1 MFKSARTIALF
12 TLLSRIFGYI
22 RDLTIASFLGASIYT
37 DMFFIA
43 FRIPNSLRRFLG
55 EGAVNSAVVP
65 VLSKLSERDKPKAI
79 WNLIFYFSVLLVF
92 VTVIGV
98 LFSKVLIVI
107 FAAGYLHNH
116 FQLMNR
122 LVKLIFP
129 YIFFIGL
136 TVLFMGILNSF
147 KHFAIPSFAPAL
159 LNISI
164 IASLFFLFG
173 KFENPIYPLC
183 IGVLVGGFLQLF
195 VSSIDFFTLKLPF
208 DFSLKI
214 EKTTVE
220 IFKLMA
226 ISAVGSSIIQISS
239 MVDGFV
245 ASFLKTGSF
254 SYIFYAN
261 RLFQLPFAVFS
272 IALAQGSLPDL
283 SRLREKNL
291 KDAISLM
298 SRFVVFYSL
307 IIVVYVLF
315 YSFDIVKFL
324 FMHGKFNKADTLNVS
339 LALNVMISGFLFF
352 SLTKI
357 FSNAFYSKKDAK
369 TPLKATIIA
378 SLASIVLSIVLGFTM
393 GFLGLAISMSISG
406 VVNFFVII
414 LLFIKRFGKV
424 DFGSFIDKAVL
435 LGLLFSFIFSLA
447 LKKLPFGF
455 VVDGILVGLILIL
468 GYRHYSRLSLEASSS
483 SS

>member
-1 MFKSARTIALF
+1 MFKSAKTIAIF
-12 TLLSRIFGYI
+12 TLISRVFGYL

-65 VLSKLSERDKPKAI
+65 VLSKLSEREKPKAI
-79 WNLIFYFSVLLVF
+79 WNLIFYFSLLLLF
-92 VTVIGV
+92 ITVAGV

-107 FAAGYLHNH
+107 FAAGYLHDH
-116 FQLMNR
+116 FDLMNK
-122 LVKLIFP
+122 LVKLVFP

-136 TVLFMGILNSF
+136 TVLLMGILNSF
-147 KHFAIPSFAPAL
+147 KHFAIPSFAPTL

-173 KFENPIYPLC
+173 KFNNPLYPLC
-183 IGVLVGGFLQLF
+183 IGVLAGGILQLLI
-195 VSSIDFFTLKLPF
+195 SSIDFFSLKLPF
-208 DFSLKI
+208 EYSIRI
-214 EKTTVE
+214 EKTTAE

-226 ISAVGSSIIQISS
+226 ISALGSSIIQISS

-245 ASFLKTGSF
+245 ASFLKSGSF

-283 SRLREKNL
+283 SKLEEGKL
-291 KDAISLM
+291 KEATSVM

-307 IIVVYVLF
+307 IIAVYVLF
-315 YSFDIVKFL
+315 YSFDIVKLL
-324 FMHGKFNKADTLNVS
+324 FMHGRFSKLDAINVS
-339 LALNVMISGFLFF
+339 LALDVMIAGFLFF

-357 FSNAFYSKKDAK
+357 LSNAFYSKKDAK
-369 TPLKATIIA
+369 TPLKATVIA
-378 SLASIVLSIVLGFTM
+378 SLSAIILSVVLGFTV

-406 VVNFFVII
+406 LVNFFAIFI
-414 LLFIKRFGKV
+414 LFRRSFGELRFKDFVDKV
-424 DFGSFIDKAVL
+424 VL
-435 LGLLFSFIFSLA
+435 VGLLFSLVFSFI
-447 LKKLPFGF
+447 LKRFPFGF
-455 VVDGILVGLILIL
+455 FIDGAFITFVLVL
-468 GYRHYSRLSLEASSS
+468 GYRYYSRLSRSASASSS
-483 SS
+483 

>member
-1 MFKSARTIALF
+1 MFKSAKTIAIF
-12 TLLSRIFGYI
+12 TLISRIFGYL

-65 VLSKLSERDKPKAI
+65 VLSKLNEQDKPRAI
-79 WNLIFYFSVLLVF
+79 WNLLFYFSLLLLF
-92 VTVIGV
+92 VTIVGV
-98 LFSKVLIVI
+98 LFSKILIVI

-116 FQLMNR
+116 FNMMDR

-136 TVLFMGILNSF
+136 TVLLMGILNSF
-147 KHFAIPSFAPAL
+147 KHFAIPSFAPTL

-164 IASLFFLFG
+164 IASVFFLYG
-173 KFENPIYPLC
+173 KFKNPIYPLC
-183 IGVLVGGFLQLF
+183 IGVLAGGVLQLF
-195 VSSIDFFTLKLPF
+195 ISSMDFFSLKLPF
-208 DFSLKI
+208 EFSIKL

-226 ISAVGSSIIQISS
+226 ISALGSSIIQISS
-239 MVDGFV
+239 MVDGLV
-245 ASFLKTGSF
+245 ASFLKSGSF

-283 SRLREKNL
+283 SKFEEGRLKE
-291 KDAISLM
+291 ATSVM

-307 IIVVYVLF
+307 IIAVYVLF
-315 YSFDIVKFL
+315 YSFDIVKLL
-324 FMHGKFNKADTLNVS
+324 FMHGRFNKADTLNVS
-339 LALNVMISGFLFF
+339 LALDIMITGFLFF

-369 TPLKATIIA
+369 TPLKATIVA
-378 SLASIVLSIVLGFTM
+378 SLSAIVLSVVLGFTI

-406 VVNFFVII
+406 MVNFFAIFI
-414 LLFIKRFGKV
+414 LFRKSFGELSFRDFVDKVVLSGLFFSLV
-424 DFGSFIDKAVL
+424 
-435 LGLLFSFIFSLA
+435 FSFA
-447 LKKLPFGF
+447 LSKLPFGF
-455 VVDGILVGLILIL
+455 LLDGALITFILIL
-468 GYRHYSRLSLEASSS
+468 GYRHYLRLSSSASSS